1 MADDVHDDDQITIEE
16 IKALFGDEIPI
27 VAFKLLFPEKSKPL
41 TSNELRTALRSLSSS
56 QREFQ
61 HRLIENAFSWALQD
75 CNYLNPKYM
84 DRLIEESK
92 LGMKPEQA
100 AGWNATSSR
109 TSD

>member
-1 MADDVHDDDQITIEE
+1 MAHDVHDGDQITIEE
-16 IKALFGDEIPI
+16 IEALFGDEIPI
-27 VAFKLLFPEKSKPL
+27 VGLKLLFPEKSRPL
-41 TSNELRTALRSLSSS
+41 TLHELRTALRSLSSS

-84 DRLIEESK
+84 DRLIEETM

-100 AGWNATSSR
+100 AGWSAASGR
-109 TSD
+109 TSG

>member
-1 MADDVHDDDQITIEE
+1 MADDVHGDQITIEE
-16 IKALFGDEIPI
+16 IEALFGDEIPM

-41 TSNELRTALRSLSSS
+41 TLHELRTALRSLSSS
-56 QREFQ
+56 QRKFQ

-84 DRLIEESK
+84 DRLIGETM